1 MRSCQSVLLGTVV
14 VFLLSGCAVEQATN
28 ISPPKFEKSK
38 DLISNMPVKDK
49 ASSLIKDALS
59 KIKDAKYYEAIAILN
74 KGLRQQPSN
83 AYLHFLNAL
92 SYHYLS
98 LNGDTKMEKLA
109 ESGYQ
114 TSLRFDG
121 SNYLASYL
129 LGNIYF
135 NQNKF
140 VQAQNYFSRGL
151 MYAPNNPYLL
161 RGLAVSSYYCNDIS
175 LSNWA
180 SEKADKIDPNN
191 LANIK
196 NLIFIKAAK
205 GEMEEA
211 QHLFKKYRS
220 LSALGK
226 TRRYFQEENIA
237 YIQTRLED
245 WNDFHVTKVKNLFG
259 YDDDMTTDN
268 YDADS
273 NNIDDES
280 SDDTDEQTQSSSTTQ
295 SKKKMIQNTPNM
307 ILVDVVIIETEEVKS
322 NSKGINLLEGLQV
335 TLGGTISYN
344 YSSSGDVYDDS
355 GWTVSPEFTF
365 SGLTYIFNIFND
377 GANKAEIL
385 ASPSLLAVEGS
396 TSSFHSGS
404 TLHVA
409 LDSANGD
416 ASLEDVD
423 VGINLQITPTFY
435 ENELIKIK
443 VHAQRSQLEPL
454 FEDVG
459 FKSAA
464 QTSKTSVD
472 ATAVLK
478 IGDTLILSGL
488 TQAYKNR
495 SESGV
500 PVLQDVPIVQYLF
513 SKENESD
520 LKKSIMI
527 LLTPQRARYF
537 NNYLSNND
545 KIQKDKKY
553 TIQLKKKEGIKT
565 ENIDTVIANAQKNS
579 LYKEFRNGDL
589 KLESWNNEDI
599 FLESVKRTLRFLY
612 Y

>member
-1 MRSCQSVLLGTVV
+1 L
-14 VFLLSGCAVEQATN
+14 
-28 ISPPKFEKSK
+28 
-38 DLISNMPVKDK
+38 D
-49 ASSLIKDALS
+49 
-59 KIKDAKYYEAIAILN
+59 
-74 KGLRQQPSN
+74 
-83 AYLHFLNAL
+83 
-92 SYHYLS
+92 
-98 LNGDTKMEKLA
+98 
-109 ESGYQ
+109 
-114 TSLRFDG
+114 
-121 SNYLASYL
+121 
-129 LGNIYF
+129 
-135 NQNKF
+135 
-140 VQAQNYFSRGL
+140 
-151 MYAPNNPYLL
+151 
-161 RGLAVSSYYCNDIS
+161 
-175 LSNWA
+175 
-180 SEKADKIDPNN
+180 
-191 LANIK
+191 
-196 NLIFIKAAK
+196 
-205 GEMEEA
+205 
-211 QHLFKKYRS
+211 
-220 LSALGK
+220 K

-527 LLTPQRARYF
+527 LLTPQ
-537 NNYLSNND
+537 
-545 KIQKDKKY
+545 
-553 TIQLKKKEGIKT
+553 
-565 ENIDTVIANAQKNS
+565 
-579 LYKEFRNGDL
+579 
-589 KLESWNNEDI
+589 
-599 FLESVKRTLRFLY
+599 
-612 Y
+612 